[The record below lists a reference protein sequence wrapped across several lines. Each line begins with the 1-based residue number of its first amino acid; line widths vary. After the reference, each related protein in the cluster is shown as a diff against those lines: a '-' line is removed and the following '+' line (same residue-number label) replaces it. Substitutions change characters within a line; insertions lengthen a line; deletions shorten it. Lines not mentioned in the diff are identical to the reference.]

1 MLSFRPRSSGG
12 DASDSDTDSEIR
24 DISASFASDKP
35 KKVAPK
41 HCEGT
46 LSELFQDKDLS
57 VNLVIMTFIW
67 TITSFAYYLGKF
79 QIKTVAGD
87 IYINS
92 LTSSV
97 ADIVSRPCG
106 LLLYRCMP
114 TQRVIVAF
122 FIIALIGSSPVIF
135 SEYAS
140 PEYKE
145 YVVPGCL
152 LILNF
157 GITGNFGNLYIGH
170 LDLFPNV
177 FSGTTMG
184 ICNVVARLCTV
195 FAPIVAEI
203 KQPVPEITLTS
214 LCIIAIILALFVRN
228 KSNTF
233 Y

>member
-1 MLSFRPRSSGG
+1 MTGAENSYTE
-12 DASDSDTDSEIR
+12 SDIR
-24 DISASFASDKP
+24 DISASFEKEDPS
-35 KKVAPK
+35 KVVPK

-46 LSELFQDKDLS
+46 ISELFKEKAIMK
-57 VNLVIMTFIW
+57 NLIFMTFIW
-67 TITSFAYYLGKF
+67 TITSFAFYLGKF

-184 ICNVVARLCTV
+184 ICNVVARFCTI
-195 FAPIVAEI
+195 FAPIVAEV
-203 KQPVPEITLTS
+203 KQPIPEITLTS